1 MNLLRREVQARGT
14 SILVLDGLSA
24 IEETAA
30 SAREFK
36 KFIHELQ
43 AQAAIADCAM
53 LLLTGMGQSS
63 GEQTLVDGVI
73 ELQTKLY
80 GRQAERVLASP

>member
-1 MNLLRREVQARGT
+1 
-14 SILVLDGLSA
+14 
-24 IEETAA
+24 
-30 SAREFK
+30 
-36 KFIHELQ
+36 
-43 AQAAIADCAM
+43 M
-53 LLLTGMGQSS
+53 LPLTGMGQSS